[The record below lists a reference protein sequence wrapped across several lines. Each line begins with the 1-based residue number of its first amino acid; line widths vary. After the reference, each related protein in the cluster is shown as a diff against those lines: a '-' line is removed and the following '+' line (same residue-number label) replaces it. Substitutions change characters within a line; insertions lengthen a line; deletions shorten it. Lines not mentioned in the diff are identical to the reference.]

1 MTDDVANL
9 VLKQLRGPRTD
20 IQGLREEVHAEFKGL
35 KLRLSSLEG
44 AAVGSGRD
52 TATTQEDVYR
62 QQGRIDQIIERLERV
77 ERRLDIVQ

>member
-9 VLKQLRGPRTD
+9 VLEQLRGPRND
-20 IQGLREEVHAEFKGL
+20 IQGLREEVHAEFKDL
-35 KLRLSSLEG
+35 KLRLSGLEG
-44 AAVGSGRD
+44 AAVGSRRD